1 MEMAEAY
8 REELDRLV
16 ELAGIAI
23 YGNMDL
29 RKRIIKLL
37 GYKGKVKT
45 PYEIRKEWSSI
56 KGSMAEEV
64 IKMRQAE

>member
-1 MEMAEAY
+1 MAEAEAY
-8 REELDRLV
+8 QEELRQLV
-16 ELAGIAI
+16 ELAGTAM
-23 YGNMDL
+23 YGNTDL

-45 PYEIRKEWSSI
+45 PYGIRKEWSSI

>member
-1 MEMAEAY
+1 MTESEAYQEELKQLVEMAGTAM
-8 REELDRLV
+8 
-16 ELAGIAI
+16 
-23 YGNMDL
+23 YGSRDFK
-29 RKRIIKLL
+29 KRIIKLL

-45 PYEIRKEWSSI
+45 PYEIRKEWSGI